1 MAHMQLHELVVVRRV
16 RHREAAPRAVLQE
29 DVDVLAG
36 EEHQAL
42 VRRELQI
49 DDHGVVRGALQFLHA
64 RGELPHL
71 DIARFA
77 HFAGLDRHV
86 GQRLRLAKERVALLA
101 LLRGERLFR
110 IPAVVDSAI
119 DELSLAAAACAV
131 AAAVWE
137 HEACV
142 ERRLQDRR
150 AVLRRKPVAGV
161 AYRDLMRHRCAGENP
176 FVENL
181 LIIGCGDVARRALP
195 AWGVR
200 QRVAA
205 VVRSPNPALDAADV
219 EQMVGDLDDAAS
231 LVALC
236 GRARGIVHLAPP
248 AGTGALDT
256 RTRSLLAALAP
267 RGRGAMLPRRFV
279 YLSTSGVYGDCA
291 GEWVDETRPPS
302 PRSERALRRLD
313 AERALGDWGERNKV
327 EIVILRVPGIYAA
340 DRLPLERLARGTP
353 ALRPEEDV
361 YTNHIHADDLA
372 GILVTALESTRA
384 RGVYNASDDGPM
396 KMGDF
401 FDFVADRTG
410 LARPPRISREEAARL
425 LPPELLSFMS
435 ESRRL
440 SNRRLKAELGVRLR
454 YSTVRD
460 GVPGIKETA

>member
-1 MAHMQLHELVVVRRV
+1 M
-16 RHREAAPRAVLQE
+16 
-29 DVDVLAG
+29 
-36 EEHQAL
+36 
-42 VRRELQI
+42 
-49 DDHGVVRGALQFLHA
+49 
-64 RGELPHL
+64 
-71 DIARFA
+71 
-77 HFAGLDRHV
+77 
-86 GQRLRLAKERVALLA
+86 
-101 LLRGERLFR
+101 
-110 IPAVVDSAI
+110 
-119 DELSLAAAACAV
+119 
-131 AAAVWE
+131 
-137 HEACV
+137 
-142 ERRLQDRR
+142 
-150 AVLRRKPVAGV
+150 
-161 AYRDLMRHRCAGENP
+161 
-176 FVENL
+176 ENL
-181 LIIGCGDVARRALP
+181 LIIGCGDIARRALP
-195 AWGVR
+195 EL
-200 QRVAA
+200 QRRHRVTAL
-205 VVRSPNPALDAADV
+205 VRSPDPALGAAEV
-219 EQMVGDLDDAAS
+219 EQIVGDLDDAAS
-231 LVALC
+231 LVALG
-236 GRARGIVHLAPP
+236 GRAGRIVHLAPP

-302 PRSERALRRLD
+302 PRTERALRRLD
-313 AERALGDWGERNKV
+313 AERALGDWGERNRV

-384 RGVYNASDDGPM
+384 RGVYNVSDDGPM

>member
-1 MAHMQLHELVVVRRV
+1 M
-16 RHREAAPRAVLQE
+16 
-29 DVDVLAG
+29 
-36 EEHQAL
+36 
-42 VRRELQI
+42 
-49 DDHGVVRGALQFLHA
+49 
-64 RGELPHL
+64 
-71 DIARFA
+71 
-77 HFAGLDRHV
+77 
-86 GQRLRLAKERVALLA
+86 
-101 LLRGERLFR
+101 
-110 IPAVVDSAI
+110 
-119 DELSLAAAACAV
+119 
-131 AAAVWE
+131 
-137 HEACV
+137 
-142 ERRLQDRR
+142 
-150 AVLRRKPVAGV
+150 
-161 AYRDLMRHRCAGENP
+161 
-176 FVENL
+176 ENL
-181 LIIGCGDVARRALP
+181 LIIGCGDIARRALP
-195 AWGVR
+195 ELQHR
-200 QRVAA
+200 HRVAA
-205 VVRSPNPALDAADV
+205 LVRSPDPALEAADV
-219 EQMVGDLDDAAS
+219 EQIAGDLDDAAS
-231 LVALC
+231 LVPLC
-236 GRARGIVHLAPP
+236 GRAGRIVHLAPP

-302 PRSERALRRLD
+302 PRTERALRRLD
-313 AERALGDWGERNKV
+313 AERALGDWGERNRV

-384 RGVYNASDDGPM
+384 RGVYNVSDDGPM

-410 LARPPRISREEAARL
+410 LARPPRISREEAAHL

>member
-1 MAHMQLHELVVVRRV
+1 VA
-16 RHREAAPRAVLQE
+16 
-29 DVDVLAG
+29 
-36 EEHQAL
+36 AL
-42 VRRELQI
+42 VR
-49 DDHGVVRGALQFLHA
+49 
-64 RGELPHL
+64 
-71 DIARFA
+71 
-77 HFAGLDRHV
+77 
-86 GQRLRLAKERVALLA
+86 
-101 LLRGERLFR
+101 
-110 IPAVVDSAI
+110 
-119 DELSLAAAACAV
+119 
-131 AAAVWE
+131 
-137 HEACV
+137 
-142 ERRLQDRR
+142 
-150 AVLRRKPVAGV
+150 
-161 AYRDLMRHRCAGENP
+161 
-176 FVENL
+176 
-181 LIIGCGDVARRALP
+181 
-195 AWGVR
+195 
-200 QRVAA
+200 
-205 VVRSPNPALDAADV
+205 SPDPALDAADV
-219 EQMVGDLDDAAS
+219 EQIVGDLDDAAS
-231 LVALC
+231 FVALC
-236 GRARGIVHLAPP
+236 GRAGGIVHLARP

-302 PRSERALRRLD
+302 PRTERALRRLD

-327 EIVILRVPGIYAA
+327 EIVILRAPGIYAA
-340 DRLPLERLARGTP
+340 DRLPLDRLARGTP